1 MAGEGTARR
10 AVNRVRHMVAEA
22 GVLRTAAEA
31 VGVHRMVAAEAAADL
46 TAVVVAARVEAVVAV
61 EAAAAAVDRA
71 AVAADIPVVRTKT
84 PFVAVRTRPC
94 RD

>member
-10 AVNRVRHMVAEA
+10 AVNRVRHMVAA
-22 GVLRTAAEA
+22 VGVLRTAAEEA
-31 VGVHRMVAAEAAADL
+31 ADPMVAEEAAR
-46 TAVVVAARVEAVVAV
+46 AAVAV
-61 EAAAAAVDRA
+61 AEAAAAAAVVVRA

-84 PFVAVRTRPC
+84 PFVAVGTQPC